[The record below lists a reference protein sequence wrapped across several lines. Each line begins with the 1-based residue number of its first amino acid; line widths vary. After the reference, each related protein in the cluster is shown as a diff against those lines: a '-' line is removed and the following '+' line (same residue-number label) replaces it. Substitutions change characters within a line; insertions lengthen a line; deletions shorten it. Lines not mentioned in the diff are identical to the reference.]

1 MSCTPAGRDG
11 CAATAAEPG
20 VAAGRSGASGPTAGR
35 LVLVALVLAALA
47 CAPGS
52 SQVVPQV
59 TAPGAAHHV
68 APQGAATGDGTR
80 DRPWD
85 LATALAGAGGRIAP
99 GDTVWLG
106 GGTYRGRFQTRLEGA
121 PGAPIVF
128 RQRTGERATID
139 GTLRADGAHLVVWGV
154 EITQSDPADSGFYGL
169 QANASH
175 SRFINLV
182 IHDVGTQG
190 VSFWTPGVDSELYG
204 CIVYN
209 NGTHENLDHGVYV
222 HNDSGTKRLRDNV
235 FFANYARGIQVY
247 ASRRNAVIR
256 DVAVEG
262 NIAFNNGVTSARSTR
277 VNLLVNAQVPTQA
290 IVATGNLLYFSP
302 GAGGINVRLGSEAA
316 GNNRSVALRDTYAGG
331 GDIGLQMELPWDTAE
346 VTDNVFLGSRTALRT
361 GGAGLGTRYAW
372 RGNRYANDPAAAAW
386 RHDGRDV
393 DWAGWRAATGLGDTD
408 ALVAPPESTVVFVR
422 PNAYEPGRA
431 TIVVY
436 NWGRDSVARAALAA
450 VLAPGDRYEVRNV
463 QDLFGAPVAAGT
475 WAGEPVVLPM
485 GGVEPPTP
493 VRAVPGR
500 APRTGPAFDV
510 FVVTRVP

>member
-1 MSCTPAGRDG
+1 M
-11 CAATAAEPG
+11 
-20 VAAGRSGASGPTAGR
+20 AAGRSGALGPTAGR
-35 LVLVALVLAALA
+35 LVPAALVLVAALA

-59 TAPGAAHHV
+59 TAPAGAHHV
-68 APQGAATGDGTR
+68 APAGAATGDGTR
-80 DRPWD
+80 ERPWD

-106 GGTYRGRFQTRLEGA
+106 GGTYRGRFRTALAGA

-128 RQRTGERATID
+128 RQRPGERATID
-139 GTLRADGAHLVVWGV
+139 GTLRADGAHLVFWGF
-154 EITQSDPADSGFYGL
+154 EITQSDPADSGTYGI

-190 VSFWTPGVDSELYG
+190 VSFWNPGVDSELYG

-222 HNDSGTKRLRDNV
+222 HNETGTKRLRDNV

-247 ASRRNAVIR
+247 ASRRSAAIR
-256 DVAVEG
+256 NVVLEG
-262 NIAFNNGVTSARSTR
+262 NVAFDNGVTSARSTR
-277 VNLLVNAQVPTQA
+277 VNLLVNAQVATEA
-290 IVATGNLLYFSP
+290 ITATGNLLYFSP
-302 GAGGINVRLGSEAA
+302 GAGGINVRLGSYAAEPNRDVAVRGTYAA
-316 GNNRSVALRDTYAGG
+316 G
-331 GDIGLQMELPWDTAE
+331 GDVGLEMPWPWERAAIE
-346 VTDNVFLGSRTALRT
+346 DNVFVGSRTMVRS
-361 GGAGLGTRYAW
+361 GGDGLGARYVW
-372 RGNRYANDPAAAAW
+372 RGNRYATDGGAVW
-386 RHDGRDV
+386 RHGDRNLDQ
-393 DWAGWRAATGLGDTD
+393 AGWRAATGLGAEDS
-408 ALVAPPESTVVFVR
+408 VIAPPDSTVVFVR
-422 PNAYEPGRA
+422 PNAYEAGRA

-436 NWGRDSVARAALAA
+436 NWGRDSVVRAAVGA

-475 WAGEPVVLPM
+475 YAGEPVALPM
-485 GGVEPPTP
+485 GGVEPPAP
-493 VRAVPGR
+493 VRPTPAR

-510 FVVTRVP
+510 FVLTRVP

>member
-1 MSCTPAGRDG
+1 MDGARRSSQRGGRQWLPVGSGRYTPVLAVG
-11 CAATAAEPG
+11 
-20 VAAGRSGASGPTAGR
+20 GAVR
-35 LVLVALVLAALA
+35 LAFVLAAA
-47 CAPGS
+47 GCVRGVASQAAPA
-52 SQVVPQV
+52 
-59 TAPGAAHHV
+59 TAAPGAAHHA
-68 APQGAATGDGTR
+68 APDGAATGDGTR
-80 DRPWD
+80 ERPWD
-85 LATALAGAGGRIAP
+85 LATALAGAGGRIGP
-99 GDTVWLG
+99 GDTVWLA
-106 GGTYRGRFQTRLEGA
+106 GGTYRGRFRTALEGA

-128 RQRTGERATID
+128 RQRPHERATID
-139 GTLRADGAHLVVWGV
+139 GTLRADGAHLVFWGF

-256 DVAVEG
+256 DVVVEG
-262 NIAFNNGVTSARSTR
+262 NTSFNNGVTSARSTR
-277 VNLLVNAQVPTQA
+277 VNLLVNAQVPTRA

-316 GNNRSVALRDTYAGG
+316 ANNRSVTLRGTYAGG

-346 VTDNVFLGSRTALRT
+346 VADNVFLGSRTALRT
-361 GGAGLGTRYAW
+361 GGAGLSARYAW
-372 RGNRYANDPAAAAW
+372 RANRYANDPAAAAW
-386 RHDGRDV
+386 RHGGRDV
-393 DWAGWRAATGLGDTD
+393 DWAGWRAVTGLGSTD
-408 ALVAPPESTVVFVR
+408 SLVAPPGSTVVFIR
-422 PNAYEPGRA
+422 PNAYEAGRA

-436 NWGRDSVARAALAA
+436 NWGRDPVARAALAG

-463 QDLFGAPVAAGT
+463 QDLFGRPVATGT
-475 WAGEPVVLPM
+475 YAGEPIAIPM
-485 GGVEPPTP
+485 AGVEPPAP
-493 VRAVPGR
+493 VRAAPAR
-500 APRTGPAFDV
+500 APRTGPEFDV
-510 FVVTRVP
+510 FILTRAEP